1 MKVQLL
7 CNDVRDGQYL
17 DTQDSLKVL
26 VMPKITEPMLVSD
39 EAVPMLDH
47 FPFENWKIHR
57 RGVGYVAVSPD
68 LEMKLKAAGLMP

>member
-26 VMPKITEPMLVSD
+26 VMPKIIAPMLVADGD
-39 EAVPMLDH
+39 EKDH

-57 RGVGYVAVSPD
+57 RGKGYVAVSPD
-68 LEMKLKAAGLMP
+68 LEEKLKAAGLMP